1 MYFLLQSCSGHSNN
15 TGDIAHGDVMLLHFL
30 VEICT
35 FSPVI
40 GLTTLCVPSV
50 PLLAML
56 LIFALFT
63 LLEFITLPLVLLLVL
78 PLPPFTGEGDSS
90 FDLRFS
96 GRGGKKATGD
106 VEGVMELTLVLVPLD
121 ELPVVVVEVVV
132 VFAELESAVVVVAR
146 LPRPFVPP
154 FRNLLCIELRV
165 SVKLLRSLTG
175 NNAEPRLRLARP
187 FGARESKSSIGES
200 QNRGGA
206 QSCFVQSIRV
216 PT

>member
-1 MYFLLQSCSGHSNN
+1 MYFLLQSCSGHSNS
-15 TGDIAHGDVMLLHFL
+15 TGDIAHGDVVLLHFL

-40 GLTTLCVPSV
+40 GLTTLCVHSV

-106 VEGVMELTLVLVPLD
+106 VEGVFELTLVIVPPD
-121 ELPVVVVEVVV
+121 ELPIVVVEVVV
-132 VFAELESAVVVVAR
+132 DFAELESAVVVVAR
-146 LPRPFVPP
+146 LPRPFDPP
-154 FRNLLCIELRV
+154 FRNLLCICER
-165 SVKLLRSLTG
+165 KTIEC
-175 NNAEPRLRLARP
+175 N
-187 FGARESKSSIGES
+187 
-200 QNRGGA
+200 
-206 QSCFVQSIRV
+206 
-216 PT
+216 